1 VEARPQLSLL
11 IDCLV
16 GLVIAVTG
24 YGLMAQGLDAANGN
38 RIWTIFPSRHHLS
51 AILAVLFPLLAWLAL
66 EAENLPRRLAAT
78 AAVIGCGFGLM
89 ISLERS
95 AWIAVTVGLTVGL
108 LLAARASDWEWTRQS
123 WRPSLAVAA
132 TCLLVAAGF
141 FFVSDVDAVVAQRS
155 RQLAA
160 AVHGQDQSFAW
171 RVRKWRGAAAMVAAR
186 PGWGWGP
193 GRFVL
198 YQEPYTHLGLT
209 QAEVRSTGASFDE
222 MAYNDYLQT
231 AAELGLPGLALYLLI
246 LVSFFSKAG
255 HAFYQLPRGLR
266 RTVLLGCIAGIAA
279 QMIDA
284 MANGSWRYSECSF
297 YFWLILGLGM
307 AVTRMA
313 YQPGKEVV
321 DPVRSMGLPWKP
333 P

>member
-1 VEARPQLSLL
+1 
-11 IDCLV
+11 LV
-16 GLVIAVTG
+16 GLVIVVTG

-51 AILAVLFPLLAWLAL
+51 AILTVLFPLLAWLAL
-66 EAENLPRRLAAT
+66 EVENLPRRLAAT
-78 AAVIGCGFGLM
+78 VAVIGCGFGLL

-95 AWIAVTVGLTVGL
+95 AWIAVTVGLTVGF
-108 LLAARASDWEWTRQS
+108 LLAARTSDWARAHS
-123 WRPSLAVAA
+123 SLRPSLVVVA

-141 FFVSDVDAVVAQRS
+141 FYVSDVDAVVARRS
-155 RQLAA
+155 RQITAA
-160 AVHGQDQSFAW
+160 IHGQDQSLAW
-171 RVRKWRGAAAMVAAR
+171 RVQKWRGAARMVAAR
-186 PGWGWGP
+186 PVWGWGP

-198 YQEPYTHLGLT
+198 FQEPYTHVGLT
-209 QAEVRSTGASFDE
+209 QAEVRSTGAGFDE

-231 AAELGLPGLALYLLI
+231 AAELGLPGLALFLLI

-255 HAFYQLPRGLR
+255 HAFYELPRGLR

-279 QMIDA
+279 QMVDA
-284 MANGSWRYSECSF
+284 LANGSWRYSECSF

-313 YQPGKEVV
+313 YQPGKEVMH
-321 DPVRSMGLPWKP
+321 PVRAPGLP
-333 P
+333 